1 MKQKVVVQ
9 TSCEAQYITDANA
22 TCQSFWLSWVLAE
35 ILGTEPSVPIFKVD
49 NKSAIAWIKNPVLS
63 GQSRHIEV
71 KYHMV
76 RKCAGKGQIEV
87 EFVGTSDQLGNIL
100 TKALDK
106 LKFQELHDVLKS
118 IE

>member
-1 MKQKVVVQ
+1 
-9 TSCEAQYITDANA
+9 
-22 TCQSFWLSWVLAE
+22 
-35 ILGTEPSVPIFKVD
+35 
-49 NKSAIAWIKNPVLS
+49 
-63 GQSRHIEV
+63 
-71 KYHMV
+71 MV

-87 EFVGTSDQLGNIL
+87 EFVRTSDQLGNIL